1 MYSNKKQ
8 NKMGRILKI
17 NKLTTFSECSLI
29 ALGLAL
35 VLGVVSIA
43 MPSQLAKNAVKADS
57 IDSIR
62 THVAEPR
69 VVDSVIKVS
78 TEVAPAIEGK
88 VTTKVTTKAI
98 TNKKPLPSNVKTKK
112 VKKSQDREN
121 LNVNF

>member
-1 MYSNKKQ
+1 
-8 NKMGRILKI
+8 MGTILKI

-43 MPSQLAKNAVKADS
+43 MPSQLAKNAVKANS
-57 IDSIR
+57 VDSIR
-62 THVAEPR
+62 TYVAKPR
-69 VVDSVIKVS
+69 VIDSVVKAS
-78 TEVAPAIEGK
+78 TEVAPVIEGK

-98 TNKKPLPSNVKTKK
+98 TTKKPSPSTVKTKK